1 MFNLY
6 DIRNHNASGRRSI
19 EKNHNHIKI
28 DVSLPLDP
36 SKHSSVRLVYEDYE
50 KDENGNPIE
59 KLIDISI
66 EPKTI

>member
-6 DIRNHNASGRRSI
+6 DIHYHNVSGRRSI
-19 EKNHNHIKI
+19 EKNPNHIKI
-28 DVSLPLDP
+28 DVSQPQDP
-36 SKHSSVRLVYEDYE
+36 SKHSSVRLVYEDGE

-66 EPKTI
+66 EPKSN